1 MKYFEDIQVG
11 ETFELGHHTFTAD
24 EIKAFAHR
32 FDPQPFH
39 VDEDAAAQS
48 HFGALAASGWHTAS
62 AWMRLMVEYRR
73 RMAEAAR
80 ARGEPVA
87 GVGPALGFRDMK
99 WLKPVYADDT
109 IEYMSEVVALRPSG
123 SRPTQGLMTIRA
135 TGVNQHG
142 VLVFSFV
149 STTLVE
155 RRAQEP

>member
-11 ETFELGHHTFTAD
+11 ETFDLGRHTFTAE

-62 AWMRLMVEYRR
+62 VWMRLMVEYRR
-73 RMAEAAR
+73 RVAEATR

-87 GVGPALGFRDMK
+87 GIGPALGFRDMN
-99 WLKPVYADDT
+99 WLKPVYVDDT
-109 IEYMSEVVALRPSG
+109 IAYVSEVIELRPSG

-155 RRAQEP
+155 RRSDEA

>member
-11 ETFELGHHTFTAD
+11 EVMPLGHHTFTAD
-24 EIKAFAHR
+24 EIKAFAQR

-39 VDEDAAAQS
+39 LDEDAAAQS

-62 AWMRLMVEYRR
+62 VWMRLMVEIRR
-73 RMAEAAR
+73 RMIEAAR

-109 IEYMSEVVALRPSG
+109 IAYASEVIALRPSG

-135 TGVNQHG
+135 TGVNQNG
-142 VLVFSFV
+142 ALVFSFV

-155 RRAQEP
+155 RRPEA

>member
-39 VDEDAAAQS
+39 VDEGAAAQS